1 MVQGIIIHNY
11 YCIMH
16 FCLHRNLIEKSGIL
30 DLINLAIS
38 DQLALYGGMS
48 GSKSPTM
55 SSISAYGSP
64 FRGRNHSFIS
74 QLTKTDSV
82 DSEYE
87 LTLL

>member
-1 MVQGIIIHNY
+1 MK
-11 YCIMH
+11 
-16 FCLHRNLIEKSGIL
+16 EKSALL

-48 GSKSPTM
+48 GGSKSPTM
-55 SSISAYGSP
+55 SSISGYGSP
-64 FRGRNHSFIS
+64 FRGRNNSFIS
-74 QLTKTDSV
+74 QLTKTESA